1 MFKKQEQSLV
11 KQIKES
17 EENINAL
24 KTNINELKQEL
35 VETKLIYERC
45 LSDSN
50 EKDRIIALKTV
61 IRSTFA
67 R

>member
-50 EKDRIIALKTV
+50 EKDRIIAGEKV
-61 IRSTFA
+61 NF
-67 R
+67 